1 MQMMKEFIAF
11 RLILQNNFK
20 VCPSDRKKMIPDAN
34 MYGPKVIMRTIIG
47 TSMTEYICLLL

>member
-1 MQMMKEFIAF
+1 MQKMKEFIAF

-34 MYGPKVIMRTIIG
+34 MYGPKVIMRTRIG